1 MPGPPSVEVAAR
13 HVRTGDDWSATLAVT
28 GYPAEVSAGWLEPL
42 LSYPGRVDVTLHIEP
57 IPVAVAA
64 ARLRRQRA
72 RLESG
77 RRAGIDRGQLDDPD
91 TEAAADDARDLAY
104 RLARGEGKLFR
115 LGLYLTVHAGSEEDL
130 AAEVQ
135 AVRALAASLLLVTV
149 PATFRSL
156 QGWATTLPAGTDQ
169 LLLRR
174 TMDTAALAASFP
186 FTSPDLPRDPAAPDA
201 LPGVLYGV
209 NTAGPGLVAWD
220 RWAADNHNSVTLA
233 ASGAGKSYLAKLEI
247 LRSLYEGT
255 ECWVIDP
262 EDEYARLSGAVG
274 GAYIHL
280 GAPGVHLNPFDL
292 PAAGRARADTLTRR
306 ALFIHTVVAVLC
318 GGEPSPAERAAL
330 DKAIMTAYQRAGI
343 TSDPRTW
350 ARPAPLLPALAT
362 ALRAAKTPAATALA
376 DRLVPFTEGSHSGL
390 FAAPTTTRPD
400 GHLVV
405 FSLRDVPDELRPAAT
420 LLALDTT
427 WRAVSDPA
435 RRRRR
440 LITVDEAWLLMRDP
454 EGAKFLFRLAKSA
467 RKAWAGLAAVTQDA
481 EDVLSTDLGR
491 AVIANSATQ
500 ILLRQAPQA
509 IGKVADEFRLSAGE
523 RQLLLSARR
532 GEGLLAAGPSS
543 RVSFQALAS
552 PAEHFLCTSD
562 PAEIARMQA
571 SQPAGGRSGLARRRG
586 QPGGPA
592 AMTSGLLTARPGPS
606 PAPPGGPAGRYL
618 TNPGGYT
625 GHLARLLLSALAHY
639 GPVAGPLLAVAVTAV
654 LAGRAYL
661 RRRQHAA
668 FAEAARQVTV
678 LAPPQAGPAGAAAL
692 WGHLTG
698 LLRPAWARW
707 WHGQPHLGWEYA
719 WAGGDA
725 AGMTIRLW
733 VPGTLPP
740 GLIERAVEAA
750 WPGAHTVTAPAGP
763 PLPPEAVVA
772 GGTLRLAR
780 PEILPL
786 STSHDPEAPLR
797 ALAGAAAGLAD
808 GEHAVLQV
816 LARPVT
822 GARLRKARRAA
833 RKQRSGQSAR
843 MTSRLLDLASPGHG
857 TSRTRAAGRADPDLA
872 AEIRETTAKL
882 AGPQWETLIRYAV
895 ATTAP
900 VQARDGAGRWER
912 RAAAAQQAARLRGLA
927 HALASATALL
937 TGRNWL
943 ARRRLRRPAAAIGS
957 RRLPKGDLLSVPE
970 LAAIARLPAD
980 PCAPGAGPRRGT
992 RRPAAA
998 RHPAPRPRRPPAG
1011 GL

>member
-1 MPGPPSVEVAAR
+1 VSPRRTGRAAAPEALAAPDMPGPPSVEVAAR

-28 GYPAEVSAGWLEPL
+28 GYPAEVTAGWLEPL

-130 AAEVQ
+130 AAETQ

-156 QGWATTLPAGTDQ
+156 QGWVTTLPAGTDQ
-169 LLLRR
+169 LMLRR

-262 EDEYARLSGAVG
+262 EDEYARLSAAVG

-292 PAAGRARADTLTRR
+292 PATGRARADTLTRR

-343 TSDPRTW
+343 TADPRTW

-376 DRLVPFTEGSHSGL
+376 DRLVPFTEGSHAGL

-454 EGAKFLFRLAKSA
+454 GGARFLFRLAKSA

-509 IGKVADEFRLSAGE
+509 IGKVAEEFRLSAGE

-571 SQPAGGRSGLARRRG
+571 SQPA
-586 QPGGPA
+586 
-592 AMTSGLLTARPGPS
+592 
-606 PAPPGGPAGRYL
+606 
-618 TNPGGYT
+618 
-625 GHLARLLLSALAHY
+625 
-639 GPVAGPLLAVAVTAV
+639 
-654 LAGRAYL
+654 
-661 RRRQHAA
+661 
-668 FAEAARQVTV
+668 
-678 LAPPQAGPAGAAAL
+678 
-692 WGHLTG
+692 
-698 LLRPAWARW
+698 
-707 WHGQPHLGWEYA
+707 
-719 WAGGDA
+719 DA
-725 AGMTIRLW
+725 D
-733 VPGTLPP
+733 P
-740 GLIERAVEAA
+740 A
-750 WPGAHTVTAPAGP
+750 WPG
-763 PLPPEAVVA
+763 EDSQ
-772 GGTLRLAR
+772 
-780 PEILPL
+780 E
-786 STSHDPEAPLR
+786 
-797 ALAGAAAGLAD
+797 
-808 GEHAVLQV
+808 
-816 LARPVT
+816 
-822 GARLRKARRAA
+822 
-833 RKQRSGQSAR
+833 
-843 MTSRLLDLASPGHG
+843 
-857 TSRTRAAGRADPDLA
+857 
-872 AEIRETTAKL
+872 
-882 AGPQWETLIRYAV
+882 
-895 ATTAP
+895 
-900 VQARDGAGRWER
+900 
-912 RAAAAQQAARLRGLA
+912 
-927 HALASATALL
+927 
-937 TGRNWL
+937 
-943 ARRRLRRPAAAIGS
+943 
-957 RRLPKGDLLSVPE
+957 DLLP
-970 LAAIARLPAD
+970 
-980 PCAPGAGPRRGT
+980 
-992 RRPAAA
+992 
-998 RHPAPRPRRPPAG
+998 
-1011 GL
+1011 

>member
-1 MPGPPSVEVAAR
+1 MLDGGQVTALLASCADPAAPPRPSGRAAPAGPPGHQRGQARVSPRRAGRAPATDPLAAPDMPGPPSVEVAAR

-28 GYPAEVSAGWLEPL
+28 GYPAEVTAGWLEPL
-42 LSYPGRVDVTLHIEP
+42 LSYPGRLDVTLHIEP

-77 RRAGIDRGQLDDPD
+77 RRGCSIDRGQLDDPD
-91 TEAAADDARDLAY
+91 REAAADDARDLAY

-130 AAEVQ
+130 AAETQ

-156 QGWATTLPAGTDQ
+156 QGWTTTLPAGTDQ

-186 FTSPDLPRDPAAPDA
+186 FTSPDLPRDPAAPSA

-247 LRSLYEGT
+247 LRSLYQGT

-262 EDEYARLSGAVG
+262 EDEYARLAEATG
-274 GAYIHL
+274 GAYVHL

-292 PAAGRARADTLTRR
+292 PAAGRARPDTLTRR
-306 ALFIHTVVAVLC
+306 ALFLHTVIAVLC
-318 GGEPSPAERAAL
+318 GGEPSAAERAAL
-330 DKAIMTAYQRAGI
+330 DKAIMTAYQQAGI
-343 TSDPRTW
+343 TADPRTW

-376 DRLVPFTEGSHSGL
+376 DRLVPFTEGTHSGL
-390 FAAPTTTRPD
+390 FSEPTTTRPE

-509 IGKVADEFRLSAGE
+509 IGKVAAEFRLSAGE

-552 PAEHFLCTSD
+552 PAEHYLCTSD

-571 SQPAGGRSGLARRRG
+571 G
-586 QPGGPA
+586 QPSDPGPA
-592 AMTSGLLTARPGPS
+592 WPASGPGD
-606 PAPPGGPAGRYL
+606 
-618 TNPGGYT
+618 
-625 GHLARLLLSALAHY
+625 
-639 GPVAGPLLAVAVTAV
+639 
-654 LAGRAYL
+654 
-661 RRRQHAA
+661 
-668 FAEAARQVTV
+668 E
-678 LAPPQAGPAGAAAL
+678 
-692 WGHLTG
+692 
-698 LLRPAWARW
+698 
-707 WHGQPHLGWEYA
+707 E
-719 WAGGDA
+719 
-725 AGMTIRLW
+725 
-733 VPGTLPP
+733 
-740 GLIERAVEAA
+740 
-750 WPGAHTVTAPAGP
+750 
-763 PLPPEAVVA
+763 
-772 GGTLRLAR
+772 
-780 PEILPL
+780 
-786 STSHDPEAPLR
+786 
-797 ALAGAAAGLAD
+797 
-808 GEHAVLQV
+808 
-816 LARPVT
+816 
-822 GARLRKARRAA
+822 
-833 RKQRSGQSAR
+833 
-843 MTSRLLDLASPGHG
+843 
-857 TSRTRAAGRADPDLA
+857 
-872 AEIRETTAKL
+872 
-882 AGPQWETLIRYAV
+882 
-895 ATTAP
+895 
-900 VQARDGAGRWER
+900 
-912 RAAAAQQAARLRGLA
+912 
-927 HALASATALL
+927 
-937 TGRNWL
+937 
-943 ARRRLRRPAAAIGS
+943 
-957 RRLPKGDLLSVPE
+957 DLL
-970 LAAIARLPAD
+970 
-980 PCAPGAGPRRGT
+980 
-992 RRPAAA
+992 
-998 RHPAPRPRRPPAG
+998 
-1011 GL
+1011 